1 MSSQRLHPLVHDLLE
16 QRRQGKIDRRQ
27 FLRFSTMLGLSATA
41 AASLGGPGS
50 LGRAWAAGP
59 RRGGTLKIS
68 ALVQKL
74 THPAQLSWPEPS
86 NPLRQVAQHLTVV
99 DEKNMVHPKLLEK
112 WSVSDDLKTWTLFL
126 KKGVKFNNGD
136 DFTAEDVAFTIGQWL
151 DPEVKSSMLGLMGGY
166 LEPSGVEKKDPHTVV
181 LHLKKPEIGLPY
193 HLYHYPAVIL
203 NHKTFEG
210 DFLKA
215 PHGTG
220 PYTLETYRPGEICAL
235 KARQDYWR
243 KGADGQPL
251 PYLEGLEFIDLGK
264 DMAPRIAALKNGEVH
279 MVDQGSQSGPD
290 VMLALKGQ
298 AGFNTI
304 VFHSA
309 TTKLLRIRSDVAP
322 WSDPRVRRALKL
334 CQNREKIKALAFQ
347 NTGLLGADCHVY
359 ELHPEYCPMEPPKY
373 DPEQAKALLA
383 EAGLD
388 KGLDAELFVGSMFP
402 DAVRQAEILKQDAE
416 PAGFRLTIR
425 PTPKYF
431 EKWTEY
437 HLGITP
443 WGHRALGTMC
453 LNLAYT
459 ADAQGQPVPWN
470 ETHWI
475 DQEFLGLLDQA
486 NQAIDVEARRKIF
499 CQLEKIQ
506 QERGSVGIVNFEDM
520 YLCTSDKVQNVHTQT
535 PYLDIDE
542 VWLAG

>member
-1 MSSQRLHPLVHDLLE
+1 
-16 QRRQGKIDRRQ
+16 
-27 FLRFSTMLGLSATA
+27 
-41 AASLGGPGS
+41 
-50 LGRAWAAGP
+50 
-59 RRGGTLKIS
+59 
-68 ALVQKL
+68 
-74 THPAQLSWPEPS
+74 
-86 NPLRQVAQHLTVV
+86 
-99 DEKNMVHPKLLEK
+99 
-112 WSVSDDLKTWTLFL
+112 
-126 KKGVKFNNGD
+126 
-136 DFTAEDVAFTIGQWL
+136 
-151 DPEVKSSMLGLMGGY
+151 
-166 LEPSGVEKKDPHTVV
+166 
-181 LHLKKPEIGLPY
+181 
-193 HLYHYPAVIL
+193 
-203 NHKTFEG
+203 
-210 DFLKA
+210 
-215 PHGTG
+215 
-220 PYTLETYRPGEICAL
+220 
-235 KARQDYWR
+235 
-243 KGADGQPL
+243 
-251 PYLEGLEFIDLGK
+251 
-264 DMAPRIAALKNGEVH
+264 
-279 MVDQGSQSGPD
+279 
-290 VMLALKGQ
+290 
-298 AGFNTI
+298 
-304 VFHSA
+304 
-309 TTKLLRIRSDVAP
+309 
-322 WSDPRVRRALKL
+322 
-334 CQNREKIKALAFQ
+334 
-347 NTGLLGADCHVY
+347 
-359 ELHPEYCPMEPPKY
+359 MEPPKY

-443 WGHRALGTMC
+443 WGHRALGTMV

-486 NQAIDVEARRKIF
+486 NQTIDLEARRKLF
-499 CQLEKIQ
+499 CQIEKIQ